1 ISLRMDTWHC
11 ITPTTQNLSVLG
23 TQSPPKAL
31 GLSRQAIKGPDGTG
45 GIPQGAVTSLLGAG
59 EWLKF
64 NSEAIYG
71 TKTSG
76 ILSRRKY

>member
-1 ISLRMDTWHC
+1 M
-11 ITPTTQNLSVLG
+11 
-23 TQSPPKAL
+23 
-31 GLSRQAIKGPDGTG
+31 QAIKGPDGTG